1 MPMKL
6 QPSSRSYDKRT
17 QTSVVK
23 HFYASTYSTASLVK
37 MLGSVKTP
45 KMRAKVRK
53 ELEKRKINLD
63 F

>member
-6 QPSSRSYDKRT
+6 QPSSTTYDKRT

-45 KMRAKVRK
+45 KRLAKVRK
-53 ELEKRKINLD
+53 ELAKRKIDLD